1 MTSNQKRPSPLFES
15 LKGKCYRCGSQ
26 NHRANNCEFA
36 SKICNKCK
44 KQGHLARVC
53 LGSTRTKIHQAEEE
67 DCQDEQHEIFKIDR
81 RNGDKIM
88 LDLSV
93 EGKPVQME
101 LDTGS
106 AISTLSYSTFK
117 KLEINRKIF
126 HTQVQLRTYTREVFK
141 PKRVV
146 FVHCTYKDQEFT
158 GKLYIVDDNLD
169 AIFGRD
175 WLREVQLDWAELKAV
190 QHYPKVGGLDNL
202 LEKFKDVF
210 EPGIGKIPDQLGHL
224 QLVDEARPV
233 FMKARPVPYALK
245 LKVEQ
250 ELDRLEEAGIIS
262 KTQESEWGTPIVPV
276 VKPNGDV
283 RICADYKVT
292 VNKQIQDEHHPI
304 PKIEDIFVNM
314 NGGKLFCTLDLR
326 NAYLHLEMDSD
337 SANIQTLSTH
347 KGQYRVHRLMFGI
360 KVAPGIWQKTMDK
373 TLAGLE
379 GIQCFFDDIVIQ
391 GNSEEELLLRLES
404 VLGKLREKGL
414 RLNRDKCKF
423 LQRRIHYLGHV
434 IDEKGIHK
442 CMDKVAAIAKARKP
456 ENVSEL
462 RIFLGLVNYYNRF
475 IKDLATLLKPLH
487 KLLQKGNK
495 YVWNEQCE
503 QSFQQIKK
511 VISSDTVL
519 CHYSPELPLVLATDA
534 SPVGLGAV
542 ISHRFPDGTEKPIAF
557 ASRTL
562 TKPEEKYSQIDKEA
576 TGIIWGLKKFFT
588 YCYGRKFT
596 LVTDHKPLVTIFNLE
611 KNLPSMSATRL
622 FNYSHYLSGFDYSI
636 EFRRSNEHRNADF
649 LSRFPTETQNST
661 CIDQIDVFL
670 TSQINQMSLDHK
682 LVAKETSH
690 DTEMN
695 KIVHALQNGQSVEKL
710 GFHDGEL
717 SLHEGCILKGWR
729 VVIPKSLTKIVL
741 NELHFGHMGVL
752 KTKALARSFCYW
764 KGQDKDIEEMIASCR
779 ACREKQNAP
788 HKEVTHPWIP
798 ATRPWERIHIDF
810 AGPTNGLYFLLV
822 IDAFTKWIE
831 VLPTKCTTATWTV
844 KELRKMFSTFGLP
857 DLVSDNGRQFTSLEF
872 TSFLEQCGITHKTTA
887 PYHPSSNGQAERFVQ
902 TVKKSL
908 KCMEKEP
915 GTIDEK
921 IHRFLMQIRQAP
933 NSTGTSSYFLM
944 FNRKIRTYLS
954 LLKPRGKHE
963 PTSPKGIMRRFNP
976 GDRVQVRNYS
986 GRDKWALGTVE
997 IKDGN
1002 LHYYVKMDDGQTWRR
1017 HVDQMLRTK
1026 L

>member
-1 MTSNQKRPSPLFES
+1 MASLQGNETLSELKKARAVVKGQLTRAGRMLEELSSIKIDSIRTRLSVIHAYWERFEQIQHNIEVKTDEEELDTEITYRTDMEDMYFKIVDVLQLRLSELERVNETEELQQIRPYSVDTQKLRPLTSTISFTPFQDDETFKNFIRRLEVFIHLHGQGMHPTDKVYTLLHSLTPSLHQKVYDLCAPEVPLDKSYTELVRMLTDYVDPQPSTWALQHKFMSRVQEPNETVKIYSVELQKLTSNCEFNCESCQKSIANTLLRMQFIRGLVNKDIRAKLLQDNSLVSFQDVVKAATAMEIANHESDLSEYYATKTNRPSTVHQIEDKYKNVSTKSHMTSNQKKPSPLFES

-106 AISTLSYSTFK
+106 AISTLPYSTFK

-141 PKRVV
+141 PKGVV
-146 FVHCTYKDQEFT
+146 FVRCTYKDQKFT

-190 QHYPKVGGLDNL
+190 QQYPKVGGLDNL

-224 QLVDEARPV
+224 QLVDGARPV

-423 LQRRIHYLGHV
+423 LQKRIYYLGHV

-442 CMDKVAAIAKARKP
+442 CMDKVAALTKARKP
-456 ENVSEL
+456 ENTM
-462 RIFLGLVNYYNRF
+462 
-475 IKDLATLLKPLH
+475 D
-487 KLLQKGNK
+487 
-495 YVWNEQCE
+495 
-503 QSFQQIKK
+503 
-511 VISSDTVL
+511 D
-519 CHYSPELPLVLATDA
+519 
-534 SPVGLGAV
+534 
-542 ISHRFPDGTEKPIAF
+542 
-557 ASRTL
+557 
-562 TKPEEKYSQIDKEA
+562 
-576 TGIIWGLKKFFT
+576 
-588 YCYGRKFT
+588 
-596 LVTDHKPLVTIFNLE
+596 
-611 KNLPSMSATRL
+611 
-622 FNYSHYLSGFDYSI
+622 
-636 EFRRSNEHRNADF
+636 
-649 LSRFPTETQNST
+649 
-661 CIDQIDVFL
+661 
-670 TSQINQMSLDHK
+670 
-682 LVAKETSH
+682 
-690 DTEMN
+690 
-695 KIVHALQNGQSVEKL
+695 
-710 GFHDGEL
+710 
-717 SLHEGCILKGWR
+717 
-729 VVIPKSLTKIVL
+729 
-741 NELHFGHMGVL
+741 
-752 KTKALARSFCYW
+752 
-764 KGQDKDIEEMIASCR
+764 
-779 ACREKQNAP
+779 
-788 HKEVTHPWIP
+788 
-798 ATRPWERIHIDF
+798 
-810 AGPTNGLYFLLV
+810 
-822 IDAFTKWIE
+822 
-831 VLPTKCTTATWTV
+831 
-844 KELRKMFSTFGLP
+844 
-857 DLVSDNGRQFTSLEF
+857 
-872 TSFLEQCGITHKTTA
+872 
-887 PYHPSSNGQAERFVQ
+887 
-902 TVKKSL
+902 
-908 KCMEKEP
+908 
-915 GTIDEK
+915 
-921 IHRFLMQIRQAP
+921 
-933 NSTGTSSYFLM
+933 
-944 FNRKIRTYLS
+944 S
-954 LLKPRGKHE
+954 LLP
-963 PTSPKGIMRRFNP
+963 
-976 GDRVQVRNYS
+976 
-986 GRDKWALGTVE
+986 
-997 IKDGN
+997 
-1002 LHYYVKMDDGQTWRR
+1002 
-1017 HVDQMLRTK
+1017 
-1026 L
+1026 